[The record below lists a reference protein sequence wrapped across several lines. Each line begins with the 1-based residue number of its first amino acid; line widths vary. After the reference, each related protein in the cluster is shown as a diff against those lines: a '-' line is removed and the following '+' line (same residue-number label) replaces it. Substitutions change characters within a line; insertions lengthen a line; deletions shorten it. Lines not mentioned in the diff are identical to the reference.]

1 MKQREESIKRYQEWE
16 IEQDKLREATKI
28 NMDRLAVEKQM
39 DMEDRG
45 RRVLQDIKNEEK
57 KVEEDRLYEELERLE
72 VKEKEISREDPVTP
86 HFGGEEVREE

>member
-45 RRVLQDIKNEEK
+45 RRVL
-57 KVEEDRLYEELERLE
+57 
-72 VKEKEISREDPVTP
+72 
-86 HFGGEEVREE
+86 